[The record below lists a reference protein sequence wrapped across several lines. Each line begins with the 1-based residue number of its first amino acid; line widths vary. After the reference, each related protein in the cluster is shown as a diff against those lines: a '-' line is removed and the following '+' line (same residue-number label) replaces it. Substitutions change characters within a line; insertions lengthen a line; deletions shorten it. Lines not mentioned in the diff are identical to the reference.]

1 MMEKNIKMVEK
12 RYYKVGSQWKL
23 SATEE
28 SNISKE
34 NYLNI
39 VNSCKFFRNLGG
51 YERLTKNYTYAGY
64 IPTSLNSISPDRKE
78 KIVRTF
84 TFDRNF
90 LGAIYYNSKKKQYE

>member
-1 MMEKNIKMVEK
+1 MEEKNIKMVEK
-12 RYYKVGSQWKL
+12 RYYKVGSQWKM

-51 YERLTKNYTYAGY
+51 YERMTKGYTYAGY

-78 KIVRTF
+78 KVVRTF
-84 TFDRNF
+84 TFNKNV
-90 LGAIYYNSKKKQYE
+90 GSIYYDHKKKEYK